1 MDSAVTVAEPVSP
14 VEVSPPVP
22 SIVRL
27 STGSFDGGR
36 ETSKNKWEKITQ
48 VFSLE
53 TKFCEV
59 YFLFFLYFAATGKL
73 FRRHSRKDSMSLPDE
88 DSSHTAG
95 DAANPTQQQR
105 QKSFSER
112 SCSFSAETRAGM
124 LLEKDVDHMAS
135 QMGADAHILAGA
147 LSGAQSPSSISSPK
161 ALFEDLEEEPEEQNG
176 SSCKKP
182 SVETDTRVS
191 EESKGDE
198 KEEKHD
204 RKQTETQEEEPGV
217 RGATLERADVEAGA
231 DPLSLLVSE
240 SEESASVSS
249 QEPPRPVPVVVAR
262 NLAEEIE
269 MYMNLRSPM
278 GAKSSSMELQQ
289 PQGDS
294 ADSPQ
299 SLKPLERRSSL
310 PIPPV
315 QTPTGSPGNTP
326 KSSLNTVTRSK
337 TFAVKTKMHGSTTA
351 THSTR
356 SSSLTALVKS
366 SQAPSLGSVIHTISG
381 IKMDTLLSGPKI
393 NVLKSSVKQAA
404 NVASKMW
411 DVVASAYSYSD
422 DEVSLTKAPPS
433 QYGLLPV

>member
-1 MDSAVTVAEPVSP
+1 MP
-14 VEVSPPVP
+14 
-22 SIVRL
+22 
-27 STGSFDGGR
+27 
-36 ETSKNKWEKITQ
+36 
-48 VFSLE
+48 
-53 TKFCEV
+53 
-59 YFLFFLYFAATGKL
+59 
-73 FRRHSRKDSMSLPDE
+73 LPDE
-88 DSSHTAG
+88 DSSLTAG

-147 LSGAQSPSSISSPK
+147 LSGAQSPSSSSSPK
-161 ALFEDLEEEPEEQNG
+161 ALFEDLEEEPEEQKG
-176 SSCKKP
+176 SARKKP
-182 SVETDTRVS
+182 SAETDTSVS
-191 EESKGDE
+191 EESKG
-198 KEEKHD
+198 EENEETRD
-204 RKQTETQEEEPGV
+204 GKQTEMEEEEPGV
-217 RGATLERADVEAGA
+217 RGATLERADVEVGA
-231 DPLSLLVSE
+231 DPLSLLVSA
-240 SEESASVSS
+240 SEESASVCS
-249 QEPPRPVPVVVAR
+249 QEPPRSVPVVVAR

-269 MYMNLRSPM
+269 TYMNLRSPM

-294 ADSPQ
+294 AGSPQ

-315 QTPTGSPGNTP
+315 LTPTGSPGNTP

-337 TFAVKTKMHGSTTA
+337 TFAVKTKSLGRTTA
-351 THSTR
+351 SHGTR

-366 SQAPSLGSVIHTISG
+366 TQAPSLGSVIHTISG

-422 DEVSLTKAPPS
+422 DEVSLKRRLKS
-433 QYGLLPV
+433 QPHSDIL